1 MKTFSVQLRK
11 RRRCA
16 ISDIIW
22 SLISVKGMISTK
34 LKKIIVAATPI
45 FLKRSDLLKI
55 SSEKCWPVNCRNERN
70 TANTLL
76 QKPHVSGK
84 RYHMRI
90 LKNIIFIIF
99 FFFFFLKNIT
109 SASNLN
115 KNELRPKNLAEN
127 VSKFLV
133 QLQLRTT
140 AKN

>member
-84 RYHMRI
+84 RYPMRL
-90 LKNIIFIIF
+90 LKTINYIIF

-127 VSKFLV
+127 VPKFLV